1 VELRARDID
10 PSIQVAG
17 SADQLETVLYTTLHA
32 DTAGGIVQ
40 QNNHSLWSLP
50 ARPNRP
56 RWRSMVSSLSGTG
69 VDLSKNEFLEF
80 WVFQG
85 NPRTADSAHVQIV
98 VDLGSVNE
106 DALALAPDS
115 VHVDSTFTGRRY
127 DGVNLLNT
135 EREPTGIYNA
145 EVDDIGILSDRPDTI
160 FSPSGPVLNPPLCQR
175 VLSSTVPVYRW
186 GDLGA
191 RCTNG
196 NGLLDTEDLNNDNFL
211 NATGPAENVFRW
223 VVDVTDPKYF
233 VRDGVFAADSIA
245 GWKLYRIPLRRPEFE
260 LGTPNIRLIQ
270 HLRLTVV
277 ADPDQGGSD
286 IVARFALGRMRFLV
300 LPGSAGPNRPS
311 QASRG
316 RLGHR
321 LESRCLYHLHREQRA
336 GVRLAAG
343 VSGSTSSKG
352 GAVDEFGR
360 QINERSL
367 RIVASRFTQGQRAEA
382 YFRFPSGPQNVLGYR
397 ELRVWARGSWRWL
410 ARRGLRGLHPPG
422 ERQPEFL

>member
-1 VELRARDID
+1 
-10 PSIQVAG
+10 
-17 SADQLETVLYTTLHA
+17 VLYTTLHA

-56 RWRSMVSSLSGTG
+56 RWRSMVSALSSTG

-80 WVFQG
+80 WVFEG

-127 DGVNLLNT
+127 DGLNLLNT
-135 EREPTGIYNA
+135 EREPTGIFNA

-160 FSPSGPVLNPPLCQR
+160 FSPSGPVLNPALCQR
-175 VLSSTVPVYRW
+175 VLSNTVPVYRW

-211 NATGPAENVFRW
+211 NATGTAENVFRW

-233 VRDGVFAADSIA
+233 VPERGIRRRFDRGVEALPNSAPPAGVRAGHTQHQVDSA
-245 GWKLYRIPLRRPEFE
+245 PAVDRGGRSRP
-260 LGTPNIRLIQ
+260 
-270 HLRLTVV
+270 
-277 ADPDQGGSD
+277 
-286 IVARFALGRMRFLV
+286 
-300 LPGSAGPNRPS
+300 
-311 QASRG
+311 G
-316 RLGHR
+316 RLGYRRPLRARPHALPGCSLGPPGR
-321 LESRCLYHLHREQRA
+321 IAYRKHPGGDRGAGWRGRCLYHLHREQRA

-343 VSGSTSSKG
+343 C
-352 GAVDEFGR
+352 
-360 QINERSL
+360 Q
-367 RIVASRFTQGQRAEA
+367 RIHFQQG
-382 YFRFPSGPQNVLGYR
+382 
-397 ELRVWARGSWRWL
+397 
-410 ARRGLRGLHPPG
+410 RRG
-422 ERQPEFL
+422 